1 MIDSVFRKGKNYTP
15 QVFFEGCKYIFKEK
29 HMSKYITDNFEVSW
43 DEENSIKE
51 NSDEENSDEKNY
63 SEK

>member
-1 MIDSVFRKGKNYTP
+1 
-15 QVFFEGCKYIFKEK
+15 
-29 HMSKYITDNFEVSW
+29 MSKYITDNFEVSW